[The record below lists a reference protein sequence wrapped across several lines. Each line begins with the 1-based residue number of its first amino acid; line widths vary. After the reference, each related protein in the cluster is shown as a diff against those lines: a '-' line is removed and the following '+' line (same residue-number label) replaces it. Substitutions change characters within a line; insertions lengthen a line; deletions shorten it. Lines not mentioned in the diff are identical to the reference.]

1 MAGVLAAFGNMFA
14 FKGSFQAEVRDWPVK
29 GRVLRHGME
38 GHSNAFFLWCRDV
51 VVELI
56 YYAWFHAC
64 DSSRPS
70 SRSQLPSVH
79 NAQTIT
85 SVS

>member
-38 GHSNAFFLWCRDV
+38 GHSSGVCLGGGAAGGNRARGLLAQGAGLAT
-51 VVELI
+51 ELEV
-56 YYAWFHAC
+56 
-64 DSSRPS
+64 
-70 SRSQLPSVH
+70 SV
-79 NAQTIT
+79 A
-85 SVS
+85 